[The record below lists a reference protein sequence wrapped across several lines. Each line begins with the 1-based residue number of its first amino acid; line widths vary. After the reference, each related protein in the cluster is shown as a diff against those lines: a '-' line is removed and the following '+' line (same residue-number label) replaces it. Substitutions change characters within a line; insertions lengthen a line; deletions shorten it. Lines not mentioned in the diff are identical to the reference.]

1 MGDATPFTLKIKS
14 KSATM
19 QKSAF
24 INNGKTCENR
34 WFMMLETTME
44 TKMFTKMF
52 PTKVY
57 VGYLHSWVRYPKE
70 KLTPN
75 ILRKSGSLKRK
86 GIFDT

>member
-1 MGDATPFTLKIKS
+1 MRKQVVYDV
-14 KSATM
+14 
-19 QKSAF
+19 
-24 INNGKTCENR
+24 GKK
-34 WFMMLETTME
+34 TME
-44 TKMFTKMF
+44 TKMF